1 MKVTHDKTENCQ
13 AFLNIEM
20 EPAEMEESMEKAY
33 RRLVKKTDVPG
44 FRRGKAPRAMLE
56 RYIGRES
63 ILKDALNSLIPEA
76 CDNAI
81 KEQEIRAFAQPS
93 VEITQ
98 NEPLV
103 FKATVPLVPNVELG
117 NYREI
122 RMEANPAQIG
132 EENINA
138 VIDRIRH
145 EQAAWEPVER
155 AVDYNDL
162 VILDIDGTADGKS
175 LIDRKGVEYQVRK
188 DQPLPVPGFADQICG
203 MSINEE
209 KEFDLHIP
217 ADFPKKEIADKE
229 AHFSV
234 KVIEVK
240 QEMLPEAD
248 DEFARGVE
256 PGFENMAKLKDHIS
270 EGLKKAAEERA
281 RGDLEER
288 IIQAAVDNSKVEY
301 PPFLIEMEID
311 RLLEQQLRRWQAAG
325 HNIDDY
331 LANINKTEEKLR
343 EELRPQAEKQVI
355 RSLVLGKISQEEGI
369 EVSDADVNAEIEK
382 TAREAS
388 PEKQAELKKYFSR
401 PEPRNSIIN
410 LLTGRKTVQ
419 RLVEIAGGKGK
430 GEDDQV
436 ANTESEEKEG
446 QQ

>member
-1 MKVTHDKTENCQ
+1 MKVTQEKTENCQ
-13 AFLNIEM
+13 AFLTIEM

-33 RRLVKKTDVPG
+33 RRLVKKTNVPG

-56 RYIGRES
+56 RYVGRES

-76 CDNAI
+76 CDRAI

-132 EENINA
+132 EENIDA
-138 VIDRIRH
+138 VIDRLRH
-145 EQAAWEPVER
+145 EQATWEPVER

-175 LIDRKGVEYQVRK
+175 LIDRKGVEYLVRK
-188 DQPLPVPGFADQICG
+188 DQPMPVPGFADQVRG

-217 ADFPKKEIADKE
+217 GDFPKKEIADKE
-229 AHFSV
+229 SHFRV

-240 QEMLPEAD
+240 QENLPEAD

-256 PGFENMAKLKDHIS
+256 PGFEDMARLREHIS
-270 EGLKKAAEERA
+270 EGLKNAAEERA

-288 IIQAAVDNSKVEY
+288 IIQAAIDQSKVEY
-301 PPFLIEMEID
+301 PPFLVELEID

-331 LANINKTEEKLR
+331 LANVNKTEEKLR
-343 EELRPQAEKQVI
+343 EELRPQADKKVI
-355 RSLVLGKISQEEGI
+355 RSLVLGKISQEEKI

-382 TAREAS
+382 TAGEAS
-388 PEKQAELKKYFSR
+388 PERQAELKKYFSR

-419 RLVEIAGGKGK
+419 RLVEIASGT
-430 GEDDQV
+430 EIREENQ
-436 ANTESEEKEG
+436 AASTESEEKEE